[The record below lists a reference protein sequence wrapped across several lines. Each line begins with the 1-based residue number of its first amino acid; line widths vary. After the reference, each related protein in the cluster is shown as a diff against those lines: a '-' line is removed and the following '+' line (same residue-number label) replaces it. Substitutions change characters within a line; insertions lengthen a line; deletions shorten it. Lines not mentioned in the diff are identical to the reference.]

1 MCVTSV
7 DAFSAKRGFE
17 KSFGTAPLGRS
28 HNPPLFL
35 VSLKTRQKSP
45 GPKQVPSTCVVPP
58 TTWWRIA
65 QRPWHMNL
73 DITLVWHMTPEVVRT
88 LQSNDCTPPRSLTFN
103 SSPLKSY
110 VFQPSFFRVCVK
122 LRGCKYTFKRN
133 SEGWQ
138 CLVDAGSLVG
148 STWDF
153 PKSAKADWICYGRN
167 CTQGW
172 DSGSIQQLQCVG
184 YHQVFQSNLSKE
196 PWISMVLLTQGLSSQ
211 CQPDGIVVFKSA
223 AKCVF

>member
-1 MCVTSV
+1 MCGATNNLMADCATTVAHELGHNFGMTHDSG
-7 DAFSAKRGFE
+7 SCPYLAKQW
-17 KSFGTAPLGRS
+17 LY
-28 HNPPLFL
+28 
-35 VSLKTRQKSP
+35 
-45 GPKQVPSTCVVPP
+45 
-58 TTWWRIA
+58 
-65 QRPWHMNL
+65 
-73 DITLVWHMTPEVVRT
+73 
-88 LQSNDCTPPRSLTFN
+88 PPRSLTFN